1 MKNLTKIFMAVVA
14 GMLAFACTT
23 DATEDLGVQVGN
35 GENGGATVELSLSL
49 EESRTQL
56 GEKVDGL
63 YPLHWSEG
71 DKISVNGVESG
82 EAIINKENPA
92 SAVFAVTEAETYA
105 VAYPAAPAGKV
116 LFAEKQ
122 NHVVAGNTFASGVS
136 TMYGYGVDRSNIQLN
151 HLTGVLK
158 IGIKGEAIL
167 SKAQISTVDRAPIAG
182 TFDIDFQTGELTATT
197 ASKEV
202 IEYSFG
208 ESGLQLTADAQYIHV
223 AVPAG
228 EYDELYI
235 TLYEKG
241 NSGNIMYATVKAGES
256 KPLVAGNVR
265 EFKNAIVYAPNAQLY
280 VIDSVEKLVAF
291 KAAVEAE
298 GGLEMDA
305 IFTEDIDMTGVE
317 WTPIAGENYTNT
329 IHGNGYAI
337 KGLTAPLFGTLSASV
352 KGLHLKDVALVTNNT
367 QYMGAIACVLDAK
380 EGFAPKIENC
390 SVSGTL
396 TVKNPDYKVT
406 DSSNQSLRYG
416 GIAGYSNSI
425 AIDNCVNNIDF
436 TVEQVVSEA
445 NDGASLETQVC
456 VAGMIGAGYKTTSEL
471 SNVTNCVNNGTIT
484 YSDKFA
490 SATNKARAW
499 VAGIIGSMNSSNDGA
514 LLNDNTNNGDIT
526 VSTVLLGGTSYIA
539 GIAGYAS
546 ATNKTG
552 YINNCKNYGA
562 ISLTGSKN
570 GTAWLAGIIAY
581 GVGTQADNTHNYGAI
596 SIGSKDNPTLFENQ
610 KIYVGGIA
618 CRFTDAE
625 KGEKADA
632 TTTNVSNNAPITI
645 WTAEGSY
652 GGTYRIAGV
661 ISWSQG
667 SFTNVKNNAGGDI
680 TLNGYY
686 ELTST
691 SESEY
696 CIGGI
701 VGYKTSNSG
710 KECENSGDITVNTV
724 FTSASTLKDSDKQY
738 LYIGGFVGRS
748 HQVMKGT
755 NYGTINIGGD
765 TSGATKATMFV
776 GGCLG
781 YTDGGEQG
789 NINRQQIN
797 ITGKHRLAYIGGV
810 VGYTGGNM
818 ADHQNY
824 GAINVSSE
832 NTGNTYV
839 AGVCAGVNGY
849 LSNSHNEGDIA
860 VTGTVT
866 GESYICGVTGDV
878 GTYIS
883 DCYNEGDI
891 TISGTSAKAAICG
904 LSKDVAGNVSNCYN
918 TGNLTYS
925 GTSNG
930 GGINM
935 YGLFYTAAG
944 EVSNCY
950 NGEKDSTTKGS
961 INYTSTANISTVSMG
976 GIAYKMSNNA
986 TNVVNYGP
994 INMTGNSGN
1003 SLYIGGIA
1011 RSFVAAGYTWT
1022 ECVNHGDITISGI
1035 VGDETMSSSSSDADA
1050 FVGGISDTANAGSA
1064 IESVVRCQNHG
1075 DITFTETFKC
1085 ANAIRTSCFLARPE
1099 YDGLVLM
1106 EDCWNS
1112 GNFTFQGV
1120 GSNRKAGNFKAGGCF
1135 GGASKGSMIIKG
1147 HLINS
1152 GNVSVSGDLSKVSG
1166 IVIGGTFG
1174 NSAIAISLAE
1184 GETEALIANTGKVSF
1199 SGSSKSDTYIGGISG
1214 TVSKAVAEGISF
1226 VNTGDVEVTGTFTGA
1241 GTSHIGGVIG
1251 KLTMPI
1257 NAKSYCTVNAVDY
1270 QNVGMITGSAYAAG
1284 TTEVKAGGI
1293 GGTMI
1298 TMVLGEEWN
1307 DPYAEDY
1314 KITIYGPGAITEDN
1328 KHQCIY
1334 GSEVSAEVAAACE
1347 VLAAAPTVT
1356 LPAKLP
1362 VTE

>member
-1 MKNLTKIFMAVVA
+1 MKNLMKIFFAVAA
-14 GMLAFACTT
+14 GVFALACTT
-23 DATEDLGVQVGN
+23 DATDDLGVQVGN
-35 GENGGATVELSLSL
+35 GVNGATVELSLSL

-63 YPLHWSEG
+63 YSIYWSAG

-82 EAIINKENPA
+82 EAIINQSNPA
-92 SAVFAVTEAETYA
+92 SAVFAVAEADTYA

-122 NHVVAGNTFASGVS
+122 SHVAEGNTFASGVS
-136 TMYGYGVDRSNIQLN
+136 TMYGYGESVSNIQLN

-158 IGIKGEAIL
+158 IGVKGEAVL
-167 SKAQISTVDRAPIAG
+167 AKAQISTVDRAPIAG
-182 TFDIDFQTGELTATT
+182 AFDINFETGELTAGA

-208 ESGLQLTADAQYIHV
+208 EGLQLTADVQYIHV

-228 EYDELYI
+228 KYDELYI
-235 TLYEKG
+235 TLYEQG

-256 KPLVAGNVR
+256 KPLTAGVVR
-265 EFKNAIVYAPNAQLY
+265 EFKNAIVYVPNAQLY

-305 IFTEDIDMTGVE
+305 VLTEDIDMTGVE

-329 IHGNGYAI
+329 IIGNGYAI
-337 KGLTAPLFGTLSASV
+337 KGLSAPLFGTTSASV

-436 TVEQVVSEA
+436 TVEQAVSEA

-456 VAGMIGAGYKTTSEL
+456 VGGMIGAGYKTTSEL

-484 YSDKFA
+484 FSDTVL
-490 SATNKARAW
+490 STTNKARAW

-526 VSTVLLGGTSYIA
+526 VSAALLSGTSYIA

-596 SIGSKDNPTLFENQ
+596 SIGSKDNPTLFEDQ
-610 KIYVGGIA
+610 KIYVGGVA
-618 CRFTDAE
+618 CRFTDSD

-645 WTAEGSY
+645 WTAKGSY
-652 GGTYRIAGV
+652 GGAYRIAGV
-661 ISWSQG
+661 IGWSQG

-781 YTDGGEQG
+781 YADGGEQG
-789 NINRQQIN
+789 NINRKPIN

-839 AGVCAGVNGY
+839 AGVCAGVKGW

-878 GTYIS
+878 GSYIS

-918 TGNLTYS
+918 TGILTYS
-925 GTSNG
+925 GTSDT
-930 GGINM
+930 GGIHM

-944 EVSNCY
+944 EVSNCH

-961 INYTSTANISTVSMG
+961 INYTSTANVSTVSMG

-1011 RSFVAAGYTWT
+1011 RSFVVAGYTWT

-1035 VGDETMSSSSSDADA
+1035 VGDETMSSSSTDADA
-1050 FVGGISDTANAGSA
+1050 FVGGLSDTANAGEA

-1085 ANAIRTSCFLARPE
+1085 ANAIRTSCLLARPE
-1099 YDGLVLM
+1099 YAGLVLM

-1152 GNVSVSGDLSKVSG
+1152 GNVSVSGDLSKIDG

-1174 NSAIAISLAE
+1174 NSSIAISLAE

-1199 SGSSKSDTYIGGISG
+1199 SGSSKSDTYIGGIGGS
-1214 TVSKAVAEGISF
+1214 VSKAVAEGISF

-1241 GTSHIGGVIG
+1241 GTSLIGGVIG
-1251 KLTMPI
+1251 NLTKPI
-1257 NAKSYCTVNAVDY
+1257 NAHSYCTINAVGY
-1270 QNVGMITGSAYAAG
+1270 AGVGMITGSAYAAG
-1284 TTEVKAGGI
+1284 ATEVKAGGI
-1293 GGTMI
+1293 GGTMKSI
-1298 TMVLGEEWN
+1298 LVGEEWN
-1307 DPYAEDY
+1307 DPYAEDF
-1314 KITIYGPGAITEDN
+1314 KIPIYGPGAITEDN

-1347 VLAAAPTVT
+1347 VLTAAPTVT